1 METATRSFRLAHA
14 SGGTAETM
22 LELCLATL
30 GTPPAGANIGFVYAT
45 DALHG
50 AFDTICDT
58 LRQRTGIADW
68 VGTVGYG
75 ICVTGREY
83 FDEPALALLVGTLDA
98 DAFRM
103 LPTVAKPGDPLP
115 EEVAGWVAR
124 AHPALGLVHADP
136 RNAYLPQILDSIS
149 DDTDCFLVG
158 GITASRGTVRQV
170 AGGPATGGVSG
181 ILFGG
186 DVAIASGLTQGCSP
200 IGPPRTVTAG
210 RDNVVMELDGAPAL
224 DAFKADAG
232 EVVARNLVRAAGFI
246 HAALPIPGS
255 DRADYLVRNLVG
267 IDPDKGWLAIGERIR
282 TGDRI
287 MFVRRDGA
295 SATADLDR
303 MATDVAKRAG
313 PDPACAIYVSCV
325 ARGPNQFGPGSREL
339 GRLRDAL
346 GEVPL
351 IGFYAN
357 GEISNN
363 RLYGYTGV
371 LTVIS

>member
-1 METATRSFRLAHA
+1 METTTRSFRLAHA
-14 SGGTAETM
+14 SGGTAATLVEV
-22 LELCLATL
+22 CLATL
-30 GTPPAGANIGFVYAT
+30 GAPPAGANIGFVYAT

-50 AFDTICDT
+50 AFDDIVAT
-58 LRQRTGIADW
+58 LRSRTGIADW
-68 VGTVGYG
+68 VGTIGYG

-83 FDEPALALLVGTLDA
+83 FDEPALAVLVGALGEDS
-98 DAFRM
+98 FR
-103 LPTVAKPGDPLP
+103 LVPSVTKPGDPLP
-115 EEVAGWVAR
+115 DEVAGWVAR

-158 GITASRGTVRQV
+158 GITATRGAVRQV
-170 AGGPATGGVSG
+170 AGAPEAGGVSG
-181 ILFGG
+181 VLFGG
-186 DVAIASGLTQGCSP
+186 DVAIVSGLTQGCTP
-200 IGPPRTVTAG
+200 IGPARTVTAG
-210 RDNVVMELDGAPAL
+210 RENVLMELDGKPAL
-224 DAFKADAG
+224 DAFKADVG
-232 EVVARNLVRAAGFI
+232 EAVARNLVRAAGFI

-267 IDPDKGWLAIGERIR
+267 VDPDKGWLAIGERIR

-287 MFVRRDGA
+287 MFVRRDA
-295 SATADLDR
+295 QAAMADLDR
-303 MATDVAKRAG
+303 MAADVAERAG
-313 PDPACAIYVSCV
+313 PSPAAAIYVSCV
-325 ARGPNQFGPGSREL
+325 ARGPNLFGPGSREL

-346 GEVPL
+346 GDVPL

-371 LTVIS
+371 LTVLG